1 MSDIRNIIDFA
12 NAAQPSEFK
21 DAVHAALADK
31 VQNSLLMKKMELA
44 GALFKD
50 QDAEETSN
58 NQDADFSTSAEE
70 NVDENL

>member
-12 NAAQPSEFK
+12 TAGQPSEFK

-31 VQNSLLMKKMELA
+31 VQSSLLMKKMELSSS
-44 GALFKD
+44 LFKD
-50 QDAEETSN
+50 QETN
-58 NQDADFSTSAEE
+58 TNQDADFSTSAEE

>member
-1 MSDIRNIIDFA
+1 MSDVRNIIDFA

-31 VQNSLLMKKMELA
+31 IQNSLLMKKLEL
-44 GALFKD
+44 GANLFKD
-50 QDAEETSN
+50 TEQETNSDA
-58 NQDADFSTSAEE
+58 ADFSTSAEE

>member
-1 MSDIRNIIDFA
+1 MSDVRNIIDFA

-31 VQNSLLMKKMELA
+31 IQNSLLIKKLEL
-44 GALFKD
+44 GANLFSDKEQEHD
-50 QDAEETSN
+50 S
-58 NQDADFSTSAEE
+58 DADEFSTSAEE

>member
-1 MSDIRNIIDFA
+1 MSDVRNIIDFA

-31 VQNSLLMKKMELA
+31 IQNSLLMKKLEL
-44 GALFKD
+44 GANLFKD
-50 QDAEETSN
+50 TEQEHNS
-58 NQDADFSTSAEE
+58 DADEFSTSAEE